1 MTDLYCHSIRHHPM
15 NVIEEME
22 SINLTSRPSLLFIE
36 SIVGTCH
43 YIAIIDSETHGKI
56 GIHDLSVEFTATTTC
71 KQIIQDAASVFTKDL
86 FEY

>member
-1 MTDLYCHSIRHHPM
+1 M

-22 SINLTSRPSLLFIE
+22 SIKLTSRPSLLFIE

-56 GIHDLSVEFTATTTC
+56 GIHELFVEVTTSTTC
-71 KQIIQDAASVFTKDL
+71 TQIIQDAASVFNKDL